1 MTRSQRIPLRLVPIV
16 AAAFLAGC
24 GPQRKSCIDQAGNVV
39 VDANCTTPQSQG
51 TGTSWDTR
59 GSGSVPYYHW
69 YWYRGARMGYG
80 SHVSSGSWFSRGGH
94 ASSATSR
101 GGFGSTAAGH
111 AGSAG

>member
-24 GPQRKSCIDQAGNVV
+24 GPQRRSCVDQAGNVV
-39 VDANCTTPQSQG
+39 VDTNCTTPQSQG

-59 GSGSVPYYHW
+59 GSSGIPYYHW

-80 SHVSSGSWFSRGGH
+80 SHVSSGGWFSGGH